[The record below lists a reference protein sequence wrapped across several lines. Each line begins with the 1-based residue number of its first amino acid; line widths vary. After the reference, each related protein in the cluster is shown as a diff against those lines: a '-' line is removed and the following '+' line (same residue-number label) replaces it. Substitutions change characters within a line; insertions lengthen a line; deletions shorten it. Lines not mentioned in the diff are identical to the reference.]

1 MSTKNVVFNKLFKAK
16 TELSKKVDLSLI
28 GDIDDAIQEAES
40 TRINWDNT
48 LTDLYAELFDVVDRF
63 KNSENLYNEFDLQVE
78 NVKTLFSNLKDNLID
93 VGVDVN
99 NIPLTT
105 DIQSFLN
112 RSNDV
117 YAEQV
122 EASGIFNKIRQ
133 N

>member
-1 MSTKNVVFNKLFKAK
+1 MSTKNRVFNKLFKAK

-28 GDIDDAIQEAES
+28 GDIDDAIQEAEN

-48 LTDLYAELFDVVDRF
+48 LNDLYIELFDVVDRF
-63 KNSENLYNEFDLQVE
+63 KDSENLYNEFDLQVE

-93 VGVDVN
+93 VGVDIN

-105 DIQSFLN
+105 DIQSFIK
-112 RSNDV
+112 RSDDV

-122 EASGIFNKIRQ
+122 EASGIFNRIRQ

>member
-1 MSTKNVVFNKLFKAK
+1 MSTKNVVFNKLFKDK
-16 TELSKKVDLSLI
+16 TKLSKKVDLSLI
-28 GDIDDAIQEAES
+28 GDIDDAIQEAEN

-48 LTDLYAELFDVVDRF
+48 LNDLYTELFDVVDRF
-63 KNSENLYNEFDLQVE
+63 KDSENLYNEFDLQVE

-93 VGVDVN
+93 VGVDIN

-105 DIQSFLN
+105 DIQSFIN
-112 RSNDV
+112 RSDDV

-122 EASGIFNKIRQ
+122 EASGIFNRIRQ

>member
-16 TELSKKVDLSLI
+16 TNLSKKVDLSLI
-28 GDIDDAIQEAES
+28 GDIDDAIQEAEN

-48 LTDLYAELFDVVDRF
+48 LNDLYTELFDVVDRF
-63 KNSENLYNEFDLQVE
+63 KDSENLYNEFDLQVE

-93 VGVDVN
+93 VGVDIN

-105 DIQSFLN
+105 DIQSFIN
-112 RSNDV
+112 RSDDV

-122 EASGIFNKIRQ
+122 EASGIFNRIRQ

>member
-122 EASGIFNKIRQ
+122 HASGIFNKIRQ